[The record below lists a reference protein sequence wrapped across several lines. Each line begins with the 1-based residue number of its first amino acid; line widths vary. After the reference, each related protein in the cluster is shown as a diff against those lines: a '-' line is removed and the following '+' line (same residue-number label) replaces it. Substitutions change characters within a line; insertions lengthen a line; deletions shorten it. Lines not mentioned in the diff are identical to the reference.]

1 MSDSSPTG
9 PEIERQFKELGID
22 KEHTFRILEAFNA
35 GRYDSVEPIRVSGLP
50 TVDGARVLDLTGAF
64 EHRIGREEA
73 EASLRELG
81 VEIDLRSLARLEG
94 EELRLDRS
102 ALDAIG
108 RRLYPLVSY
117 GVLNGGSA
125 TSYTDITRNRAF
137 NETILELCREAFDRV
152 ASLSKGRAKGIT
164 PAFVHPDG
172 TPGPSYVEL
181 KMRSLLIEELR
192 YRALTGKDGPAL
204 FPMFQM
210 TSVNND
216 EEIAAAYRE
225 YRGSPLL
232 EELIRTTGIDI
243 TNVRTGVQPM
253 LAAYTH
259 ESEGRPRRV
268 FTDAFGQ
275 EGRLLPLP
283 GGHGQNFEVLKEV
296 YRSLYRDGKRFVVLG
311 NVDNLGNTL
320 DPAEIALLAL
330 TGKQAGFDFAFKTP
344 VDVKG
349 GILVIDQQ
357 GRLDCA
363 DIGPAISPEE
373 VARAED
379 GGTPIL
385 FNCATGIF
393 DLRYLT
399 ENVDRIVEELPM
411 RWSNQHKDAGSY
423 SQAEQVTWEIIGML
437 DDFYVFGVD
446 KYDRFLAAKLLIE
459 SLMTSGVGL
468 EEQRYPAD
476 SDPSKDLKGVASK
489 LHAGLKRKL
498 ETVYGMYLERN
509 RWHPLTVSQI
519 LDQRSSQ

>member
-1 MSDSSPTG
+1 MNDPAPTSP
-9 PEIERQFKELGID
+9 ELEQQFKELGID
-22 KEHTFRILEAFNA
+22 KERTFRILEAFNA

-50 TVDGARVLDLTGAF
+50 TVDGTRVLDLSRSF
-64 EHRIGREEA
+64 EHRIGLEEA
-73 EASLRELG
+73 EASLRKL
-81 VEIDLRSLARLEG
+81 EIDVDLRSLGKLEG
-94 EELRLDRS
+94 DELRLDRRT
-102 ALDAIG
+102 LENIG

-125 TSYTDITRNRAF
+125 TSYTDITRNKAF
-137 NETILELCREAFDRV
+137 SETILEICREAFDRV
-152 ASLSKGRAKGIT
+152 AALSRGRAKGIT

-181 KMRSLLIEELR
+181 KMRSLLIEELH
-192 YRALTGKDGPAL
+192 YRALTGSDQPAL

-216 EEIAAAYRE
+216 EEITAAYRE
-225 YRGSPLL
+225 YRSSPLL
-232 EELIRTTGIDI
+232 EELIRATGIDI
-243 TNVRTGVQPM
+243 TEVRTGIQPM

-259 ESEGRPRRV
+259 ESEGRPKQI
-268 FTDAFGQ
+268 FTDAFG
-275 EGRLLPLP
+275 EKGRLLPLP

-296 YRSLYRDGKRFVVLG
+296 YRGLYRDGKRFVVLG
-311 NVDNLGNTL
+311 NVDNLGNTV
-320 DPAEIALLAL
+320 DPAEIALIAL

-349 GILVIDQQ
+349 GILVIDER

-373 VARAED
+373 VARAEES
-379 GGTPIL
+379 GTPIL

-399 ENVDRIVEELPM
+399 ENLDRIVEELPM

-446 KYDRFLAAKLLIE
+446 KYERFLAAKLLIE
-459 SLMTSGVGL
+459 SLMTSGIGL
-468 EEQRYPAD
+468 EDPRYPVD
-476 SDPSKDLKGVASK
+476 SDPAKDFKGVASK
-489 LHAGLKRKL
+489 LHTGLAQKL
-498 ETVYGMYLERN
+498 ETVYGMYLEGG
-509 RWHPLTVSQI
+509 RWHPIPVDQI
-519 LDQRSSQ
+519 LDQGSRQ

>member
-1 MSDSSPTG
+1 MNDSSHIG

-35 GRYDSVEPIRVSGLP
+35 GRYDRVEAIRVSGLP
-50 TVDGARVLDLTGAF
+50 TVDGTRVLDLTETF
-64 EHRIGREEA
+64 EHRFSLEEA
-73 EASLRELG
+73 EASLRELD
-81 VEIDLRSLARLEG
+81 VEIDLRGLGRLEG
-94 EELRLDRS
+94 GELCLDRK
-102 ALDAIG
+102 ALERIG

-125 TSYTDITRNRAF
+125 TSYTDITRNRSF
-137 NETILELCREAFDRV
+137 NETILELCRQSFDSV
-152 ASLSKGRAKGIT
+152 AELSRGRAKGLT

-192 YRALTGKDGPAL
+192 YRAITGTDRPAL

-225 YRGSPLL
+225 YRRSPLL
-232 EELIRTTGIDI
+232 EELIRATGIDI
-243 TNVRTGVQPM
+243 TSVRTGVQPM

-259 ESEGRPRRV
+259 ESEGRPKRL
-268 FTDAFGQ
+268 FTNAFGQ
-275 EGRLLPLP
+275 AGRLLPLP
-283 GGHGQNFEVLKEV
+283 GGHGQNFEVLCEV
-296 YRSLYRDGKRFVVLG
+296 YRNLYRDGKRFVILG
-311 NVDNLGNTL
+311 NVDNLGNTV

-330 TGKQAGFDFAFKTP
+330 SGKQAGFDFAFKTP

-363 DIGPAISPEE
+363 DIGPAISPDE
-373 VARAED
+373 VARAEES
-379 GGTPIL
+379 GTPIL

-399 ENVDRIVEELPM
+399 ENLDRIVEELPM
-411 RWSNQHKDAGSY
+411 RWSNQHKDAGNY

-446 KYDRFLAAKLLIE
+446 KYDRFLAAKLLVE

-468 EEQRYPAD
+468 EDPRYPTA
-476 SDPSKDLKGVASK
+476 SDPAKDFKGVAAR

-498 ETVYGMYLERN
+498 ETVYGMHLADG
-509 RWHPLTVSQI
+509 RWHPLPVAR
-519 LDQRSSQ
+519 LVGQRSSQ